1 MFGWSF
7 KINWQ
12 YITKIVKYSCE
23 LCEKGFCQKSHCNFY
38 NRRKTLCENNPNKI
52 RALTDKA
59 VEEKLQEL
67 NKNFLLKWIDQLIVV
82 LIIIKNFII
91 TELFLIMS

>member
-1 MFGWSF
+1 MA
-7 KINWQ
+7 
-12 YITKIVKYSCE
+12 KYSCE
-23 LCEKGFCQKSHCNFY
+23 LCEKGFSQKSKWDFH
-38 NRRKTLCENNPNKI
+38 NRRKTLCENNPDKI